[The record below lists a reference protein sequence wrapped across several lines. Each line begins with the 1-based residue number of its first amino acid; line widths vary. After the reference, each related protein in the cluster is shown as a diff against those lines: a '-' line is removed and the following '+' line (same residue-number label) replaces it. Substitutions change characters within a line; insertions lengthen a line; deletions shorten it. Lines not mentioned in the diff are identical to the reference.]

1 MVGITA
7 FGGYVPRL
15 RLSRKA
21 IAQANSWANPALA
34 SQGKFERSMCNW
46 DEDSLTM
53 AVEAARDCLTGVD
66 RKAVDA
72 ICFASTT
79 APFVDRQNAG
89 VIATATNLSENLS
102 TLDIGASQRAGT
114 SALLAGLAQVKAGE
128 KAHALVVASD
138 HRRSRAGSSAEMNN
152 GDGAAAVLIGTS
164 GVIAEYLGSATVAV
178 DFVDHFRGEGEEFD
192 YDWEE
197 RWIRDEGLS
206 KIVPR
211 AIKAALEKTGL
222 AGDAVDHF
230 AMPCTFGKMA
240 DQLAKGAGIRAGAVR
255 DNLHAQMGEAGA
267 AHALVMLV
275 AALEDATPGQ
285 VIMVVSFGQGCDVLL
300 FRATEALKTL
310 PARRGIKGHLAN
322 RREETN
328 YMKFLSF
335 NGLIIQEK
343 GKRAEGDKATAL
355 SVLYRKKDMILG
367 LIGGRCTVC
376 GTLQFPKAAICVNPN
391 CHALHSQEDHA
402 FQDEPAR
409 IMSWS
414 ADYLTYTIDPP
425 AHYGMV
431 TFNEGGRFMTDFTD
445 YEQGQVDVGM
455 DVRLMFR
462 IKEFDDQRGF
472 RKYFWKAVPQRKE
485 A

>member
-21 IAQANSWANPALA
+21 IAQANAWSNPAIVG
-34 SQGKFERSMCNW
+34 QGKFERSMCNW

-53 AVEAARDCLTGVD
+53 GVEAARDCLTGLD
-66 RKAVDA
+66 RNAVQA

-79 APFVDRQNAG
+79 APFLDRQNAG
-89 VIATATNLSENLS
+89 VIATALNLPDAVQ
-102 TLDIGASQRAGT
+102 TLDVGGSQRAGT
-114 SALLAGLAQVKAGE
+114 SALAAALGQVKSGDVAN
-128 KAHALVVASD
+128 AIVVAAD
-138 HRRSRAGSSAEMNN
+138 HRLTRAGSTAEMNN
-152 GDGAAAVLIGTS
+152 GDGAAAMMIGNQN
-164 GVIAEYLGSATVAV
+164 VIAEYLGGASVAV
-178 DFVDHFRGEGEEFD
+178 DFVDHFRGEGEAFD
-192 YDWEE
+192 YEWEE

-211 AIKAALEKTGL
+211 AIKAALEKTGI
-222 AGDAVDHF
+222 AGAAIDHF
-230 AMPCTFGKMA
+230 VMPCTFGKMA
-240 DQLAKGAGIRAGAVR
+240 AQIAKGAGVKPEAVR

-267 AHALVMLV
+267 AHALVMLA
-275 AALEDATPGQ
+275 AALEDAAPGQ
-285 VIMVVSFGQGCDVLL
+285 TIAVVAFGQGCDVLL
-300 FRATEALKTL
+300 FRTTEALKAL
-310 PARRGIKGHLAN
+310 PPRKGIKGHLAD
-322 RREETN
+322 RREESN
-328 YMKFLSF
+328 YMKFLAF
-335 NGLIIQEK
+335 NGLVVQEK
-343 GKRAEGDKATAL
+343 GKRAEFDKATAL

-391 CHALHSQEDHA
+391 CHALHSQEDHP
-402 FQDEPAR
+402 FQDEPAK

-431 TFNEGGRFMTDFTD
+431 TFEEGGRFMTDFTD
-445 YEQGQVDVGM
+445 CELGQVESGM
-455 DVRLMFR
+455 PVKLMFR
-462 IKEFDDQRGF
+462 IKDFDDQRGF